1 MAKRALTILGCS
13 PAFYAPQQHEQQVQA
28 TGQANMT
35 GEEDAAW
42 EPVATG
48 LAVAPLNP
56 FLLLTL
62 ST

>member
-1 MAKRALTILGCS
+1 LGCS